1 MSTTGRRISAGMVGG
16 GYGADIGKT
25 HRNGMRLDDRYSL
38 DSGVFGQ
45 DRAAS
50 LRLGAELGVAEDRI
64 HPDYETMAEAE
75 SSRADGV
82 DLVVVATPN
91 DSHFAIAS
99 SFLARGIS
107 VVCEKPLTLASAEAA
122 ALVRLAAENG
132 AVLAVPHCYSAY
144 PMVREAARLVRDGVL
159 GRLTF
164 IDVEHASGWNATA
177 LELTGNKQAGWRTDP
192 AVGGPASVVGDLGTH
207 AYHLARYITGAE
219 AEQVS
224 AQLQTIV
231 PGRRVF
237 DHATLALRWSG
248 GQQGRIWASMAATGH
263 NHGLR
268 IRVFGEAG
276 NLEWQHEDPHH
287 LYVQDLA
294 GQTRILTHG
303 MSTLSE
309 DSGRL
314 TRVGLGHPEGFL
326 EAFANF
332 YRDLADELD
341 ARRFGRPT
349 TVRELSFPTG
359 VDGLIGVQLVEAA
372 LASHAA
378 DGAWVAARPPLEAPV
393 RPVGTPERA
402 KVGA

>member
-45 DRAAS
+45 NRDGS
-50 LRLGAELGVAEDRI
+50 LRLGGELGVAGDRTY
-64 HPDYETMAEAE
+64 PDYLTMAEAE
-75 SSRADGV
+75 SARPDGV

-91 DSHFAIAS
+91 DSHFAIART
-99 SFLARGIS
+99 FLEKGFH
-107 VVCEKPLTLASAEAA
+107 VVCEKPLTLSSDQAAE
-122 ALVRLAAENG
+122 LVRLAAERD
-132 AVLAVPHCYSAY
+132 VILAVPHCYSAY

-159 GRLTF
+159 GKVNF

-177 LELTGNKQAGWRTDP
+177 LELTGNKQAAWRTDP

-207 AYHLARYITGAE
+207 AYHLARYITGLQ

-224 AQLQTIV
+224 AQLKTFV
-231 PGRRVF
+231 PGRRVY
-237 DHATLALRWSG
+237 DHATLGVRWAG
-248 GQQGRIWASMAATGH
+248 DVQGRIWASMVATGH

-268 IRVFGEAG
+268 IRVFGDQG
-276 NLEWQHEDPHH
+276 SLEWQHEDPHH
-287 LYVQDLA
+287 LYLQDLV
-294 GQTRILTHG
+294 GETRVLTHG

-309 DSGRL
+309 ESGRL

-341 ARRFGRPT
+341 ARRFGRQST
-349 TVRELSFPTG
+349 IRELSFPTG
-359 VDGLIGVQLVEAA
+359 VDGLLGVQLVEAA
-372 LASHAA
+372 LASSAA
-378 DGAWVAARPPLEAPV
+378 DGAWVTAHPSLESAEAHSLAAA
-393 RPVGTPERA
+393 
-402 KVGA
+402 GA